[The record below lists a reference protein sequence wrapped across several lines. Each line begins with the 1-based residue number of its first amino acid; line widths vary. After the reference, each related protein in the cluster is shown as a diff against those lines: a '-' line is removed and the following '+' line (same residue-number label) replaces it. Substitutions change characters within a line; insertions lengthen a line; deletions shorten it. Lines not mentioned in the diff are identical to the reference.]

1 MNKSRNILIAIPS
14 FTFGGAENHGFVIAK
29 VLKSMGYE
37 PCMFSF
43 SKRTDAIAMFEEE
56 GISYLQYDNPILI
69 DDAWYIKIYKAIQF
83 IRFLR
88 KQAFH
93 IVISKDFIANI
104 NFGLVWKY
112 SKIKQFYWG
121 QSGSSYNPNI
131 AKLEKKAVSSCQN
144 FICNSAWVKKAFI
157 EHYLL
162 QHKASQMHVI
172 HNAVFERPIQ
182 ETREQWRTKLQIE
195 HDAIVMTMTANF
207 FPEKDFETLLNAFK
221 KLINIHADT
230 KLYLLL
236 AGNAPGASP
245 EKLRIKALAFD
256 LKLQNEVKF
265 IDATPD
271 VFGLYAAS
279 DVGVLSTL
287 SEGFSNSLLEYMWCG
302 LPIVATDIPPNCEA
316 LPQESHSFLFEPK
329 NVDDCVKKLS
339 MFVNNA
345 TLRNDVRNVN
355 KEYARKNFTLKN
367 FIEKYKNVFVE

>member
-1 MNKSRNILIAIPS
+1 MKKYKRILIAIPS
-14 FTFGGAENHGFVIAK
+14 FTYGGAENHGFVIAK

-37 PCMFSF
+37 PIMFSF
-43 SKRTDAIAMFEEE
+43 SKRTDAVAMYKNE
-56 GISYLQYDNPILI
+56 GISCLQYHNPVLLY
-69 DDAWYIKIYKAIQF
+69 DPWYIKIVKAIKF
-83 IRFLR
+83 MLFVR
-88 KQAFH
+88 KQTIHA
-93 IVISKDFIANI
+93 IVSTTFDSNF
-104 NFGLVWKY
+104 NFGMVWKFAGV
-112 SKIKQFYWG
+112 KRLYWHKFG
-121 QSGSSYNPNI
+121 EETGIPVTKFERYIIRTKPTY
-131 AKLEKKAVSSCQN
+131 
-144 FICNSAWVKKAFI
+144 ICNSEWMKESIVKRHNLPQTADI
-157 EHYLL
+157 Y
-162 QHKASQMHVI
+162 VI
-172 HNAVFERPIQ
+172 NNAVFERPII
-182 ETREQWRTKLQIE
+182 ETREQWRKKLQIE
-195 HDAIVMTMTANF
+195 HDAIVLTMTANF

-302 LPIVATDIPPNCEA
+302 LPVVATDIPPNREA
-316 LPQESHSFLFEPK
+316 LPQECHSFLFEPK

-339 MFVNNA
+339 MFVNNV